1 MSDRNFKI
9 LQEQVFLPTV
19 HLINWTVILLIG
31 LNLLISL
38 SNRLP
43 EAYHRTGGMGFF
55 LLGVG
60 LVAIVLRELAS
71 FYQYVVTEETFQI
84 EKCWG
89 KRRKRTAI
97 QVELESIVYYG
108 PLQDAPES
116 PSRHPRRFLRTWK
129 KGDRFALDYWTGE
142 EQRRVI
148 LQNTPRIER
157 VMKRMLRG
165 MERR

>member
-9 LQEQVFLPTV
+9 LQEQVYLPTT
-19 HLINWTVILLIG
+19 HLINWTVILLIV

-55 LLGVG
+55 LLGIVIVG
-60 LVAIVLRELAS
+60 AILRELAS
-71 FYQYVVTEETFQI
+71 YYQYVVTEESFQI
-84 EKCWG
+84 EKRWG
-89 KRRKRTAI
+89 KRKKRLVLQI
-97 QVELESIVYYG
+97 KFENIVYYG
-108 PLQDAPES
+108 PIQDAGDS

-129 KGDRFALDYWTGE
+129 KGDRYALDYRVGE
-142 EQRRVI
+142 EDRRII

-157 VMKRMLRG
+157 VMTRMLRG
-165 MERR
+165 ATRR